1 MSLKRTLSG
10 LGLASFFLCAA
21 AGAAT
26 TNEVNLNSQAWLGDL
41 HLSDAQLTKIKG
53 AVEQAFDAPIDETFQ
68 CGEIRMDCEVR
79 AARQWVIDGVPYRD
93 IVIYIQSVGNASR
106 AVSKKGGSWPT
117 VKIK

>member
-10 LGLASFFLCAA
+10 LGLGSFFVCAA
-21 AGAAT
+21 VGAMAD
-26 TNEVNLNSQAWLGDL
+26 EVNLSSLPWLGNL

-53 AVEQAFDAPIDETFQ
+53 AVEKAFDAPIDETFQ

-79 AARQWVIDGVPYRD
+79 TAREWMSDGVPYRD
-93 IVIYIQSVGNASR
+93 IVIYIQGVGSTSR

-117 VKIK
+117 VRIK